1 MATTGIANFTLTRDD
16 VIKASLRL
24 LRELG
29 AGAVPTIEDY
39 LNCNQALNIVLKAWQ
54 VRSIPLWKLV
64 EIEFPLISG
73 VTAYPI
79 GLLGGRVVTEGL
91 VIGSPGSGGIDGT
104 YFANVLDDVNA
115 LLSTTVQYTVT
126 NGELTSIEVAN
137 PFNESGGYID
147 PYLDTGIG
155 PEFPPT
161 AWVDIY
167 LAGTQGLRP
176 VRFRDAWLRIDST
189 GQDIPL
195 SQIARQDYN
204 QFGQKSQPG
213 VPNQYWYDPKL
224 DTGILTVYNAPS
236 DLLRTFHGIVQI
248 PIFDMVSTTDNF
260 DLPQEWF
267 QAVKWG
273 LADELS
279 LEYGCPPDVRGEVA
293 AKASKFLEDCFN
305 FSVDEASVYFSVD
318 RSGR

>member
-54 VRSIPLWKLV
+54 KKSIPLWKLD
-64 EIEFPLISG
+64 EISFPLLSG
-73 VTAYPI
+73 LVQYP
-79 GLLGGRVVTEGL
+79 LGVAGGVPVTEGL
-91 VIGSPGSGGIDGT
+91 VIVEAGTDGT
-104 YFANVLDDVNA
+104 DGTHYANILDDENGA
-115 LLSTTVQYTVT
+115 LSTTVQFTVE
-126 NGELTSIEVAN
+126 NGGITGIEVVSPSTADT
-137 PFNESGGYID
+137 GYID
-147 PYLDTGIG
+147 PYLDTP
-155 PEFPPT
+155 PEWPT
-161 AWVDIY
+161 DADVSIS
-167 LAGTQGLRP
+167 LAGLATPRP
-176 VRFRDAWLRIDST
+176 LRFRDAWIRVDETS
-189 GQDIPL
+189 QDTQLI
-195 SQIARQDYN
+195 QIARQDYN
-204 QFGQKSQPG
+204 QFAQKTQAG

-224 DTGILTVYNAPS
+224 GTGIVTVYNAPS
-236 DLLRTFHGIVQI
+236 DYTRTFHGIVQV

-267 QAVKWG
+267 QAIKWG

-293 AKASKFLEDCFN
+293 AKAARFLEDCFD
-305 FSVDEASVYFSVD
+305 FSVDEAPVYFSVD

>member
-54 VRSIPLWKLV
+54 KKSIPLWKLD
-64 EIEFPLISG
+64 EISFPLLSG
-73 VTAYPI
+73 LVSYPI
-79 GLLGGRVVTEGL
+79 GIAGGVPVTEGL
-91 VIGSPGSGGIDGT
+91 VIVEAGTDGTDGT
-104 YFANVLDDVNA
+104 YYANILDDVDGA
-115 LLSTTVQYTVT
+115 LSTTVQFTVE
-126 NGELTSIEVAN
+126 NGGLTLIEVVSPSTAAT
-137 PFNESGGYID
+137 GYTD
-147 PYLDTGIG
+147 PYLDT
-155 PEFPPT
+155 PAEWPT
-161 AWVDIY
+161 DSYVSIS
-167 LAGTQGLRP
+167 LAGLVTPRP
-176 VRFRDAWLRIDST
+176 LRFRDAWIRVDETS
-189 GQDIPL
+189 QDTQLI
-195 SQIARQDYN
+195 QIARQDYN
-204 QFGQKSQPG
+204 QFAQKTQAG

-224 DTGILTVYNAPS
+224 GTGIVTVYNAPS
-236 DLLRTFHGIVQI
+236 DYTRTFHGIVQV
-248 PIFDMVSTTDNF
+248 PIFDMVATTDNF

-267 QAVKWG
+267 QAIKWG

-293 AKASKFLEDCFN
+293 AKAARFLEDCFD
-305 FSVDEASVYFSVD
+305 FSVDEAPVYFSVD

>member
-54 VRSIPLWKLV
+54 KKSIPLWKLD
-64 EIEFPLISG
+64 EIGFPLLSG
-73 VTAYPI
+73 LVSYPI
-79 GLLGGRVVTEGL
+79 GVAGGVPVTEGL
-91 VIGSPGSGGIDGT
+91 VIVEAGTDGTDGT
-104 YFANVLDDVNA
+104 YFANILDDVDGA
-115 LLSTTVQYTVT
+115 LSTTVQFTV
-126 NGELTSIEVAN
+126 
-137 PFNESGGYID
+137 ESGGLTLIEVVSPSIAATGYTD
-147 PYLDTGIG
+147 PYLDT
-155 PEFPPT
+155 PAEWPT
-161 AWVDIY
+161 DSYVSIS
-167 LAGTQGLRP
+167 LAGLVTPRP
-176 VRFRDAWLRIDST
+176 LRFRDAWIRVDETS
-189 GQDIPL
+189 QDTQLI
-195 SQIARQDYN
+195 QIARQDYN
-204 QFGQKSQPG
+204 QFAQKTQAG

-224 DTGILTVYNAPS
+224 DTGIVTVYNAPS
-236 DLLRTFHGIVQI
+236 DYTRTFYGIVQV
-248 PIFDMVSTTDNF
+248 PIFDMVATTDNF

-267 QAVKWG
+267 QAIKWG

-293 AKASKFLEDCFN
+293 AKAARFLEDCFD
-305 FSVDEASVYFSVD
+305 FSVDEAPVYFSVD